1 MKHLHLLV
9 ALIVAVCAMPAQA
22 AFHLFRIDQVYSNAD
37 GTVQYV
43 VMRESTG
50 SNGENL
56 WQGNFLTTTGPAGM
70 QNIQFPSNLP
80 SSNTASKSVLIATSG
95 FAALNLVTPDY
106 TIPAGFIPIG
116 GGTLSYASGVDSIAL
131 PALPTDGATAIDR
144 NGNHVAATPKNFAD
158 ATTTLMASSPP
169 PPATTPDLDQQ
180 GLTGSWY
187 EAAESGQG
195 FEIEIYPD
203 FVAAGTGLLQ
213 GAWFTFDK
221 APAGGADHQ
230 RWYTFNGNA
239 TRGAANVP
247 VRIFQNTGG
256 NFDAAPITNPVAVG
270 SGTLSFETC
279 TTGSLTYAFN
289 DGSGRGGTIPI
300 SRITPNVTCAVVG
313 SAPATNA
320 DFALSGNWFDAATSG
335 QGFVFE
341 VNPLSPIVF
350 FAWYTYAPSGQ
361 AAGAS
366 GQRWFTGSAAFVQ
379 GSRMMTL
386 TLFETTG
393 GIFDTATP
401 ASQASVAVGTAV
413 VDFTSC
419 TTAQLQ
425 FNFTGG
431 SNAGHSGAINLT
443 RVGPTPAGC
452 TASPADPPPMMPGYG
467 GGYGP

>member
-1 MKHLHLLV
+1 MASSARFAMKHLHLLV

-270 SGTLSFETC
+270 SGTL
-279 TTGSLTYAFN
+279 
-289 DGSGRGGTIPI
+289 
-300 SRITPNVTCAVVG
+300 
-313 SAPATNA
+313 
-320 DFALSGNWFDAATSG
+320 
-335 QGFVFE
+335 
-341 VNPLSPIVF
+341 
-350 FAWYTYAPSGQ
+350 
-361 AAGAS
+361 
-366 GQRWFTGSAAFVQ
+366 
-379 GSRMMTL
+379 
-386 TLFETTG
+386 
-393 GIFDTATP
+393 
-401 ASQASVAVGTAV
+401 
-413 VDFTSC
+413 
-419 TTAQLQ
+419 
-425 FNFTGG
+425 
-431 SNAGHSGAINLT
+431 
-443 RVGPTPAGC
+443 
-452 TASPADPPPMMPGYG
+452 
-467 GGYGP
+467 